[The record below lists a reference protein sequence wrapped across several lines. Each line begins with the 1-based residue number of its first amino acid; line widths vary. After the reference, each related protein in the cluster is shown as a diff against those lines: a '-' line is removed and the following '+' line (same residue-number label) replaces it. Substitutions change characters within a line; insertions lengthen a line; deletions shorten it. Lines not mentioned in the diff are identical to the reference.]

1 MAAGV
6 AGVAFP
12 GKQVSDI
19 MSRLTR
25 REKEVV
31 SLLVAGRRPIEIAKE
46 LSITR
51 RTVKAHVENAR
62 SKTGAR
68 TTIELAVRV
77 ATELNRKP
85 QP

>member
-1 MAAGV
+1 
-6 AGVAFP
+6 
-12 GKQVSDI
+12 

>member
-1 MAAGV
+1 
-6 AGVAFP
+6 
-12 GKQVSDI
+12 

-68 TTIELAVRV
+68 TTLELAVRV